1 MSHATTEKTHYYII
15 ILLVLGLM
23 LNRICMCNRTCK
35 ETFLT
40 LRIPVMNIEL
50 NIFRML
56 ISLKSDLCRNL
67 SQNGFL
73 QSADPLDAEANLN
86 SDNEAL
92 VRAVICSGL
101 YPNTAKVSS
110 G

>member
-1 MSHATTEKTHYYII
+1 
-15 ILLVLGLM
+15 
-23 LNRICMCNRTCK
+23 MCNRTCK

-73 QSADPLDAEANLN
+73 QSADPLDAQANLN

-101 YPNTAKVSS
+101 YPNTAKVFFLHSCIFS
-110 G
+110 IEI